1 VSFLPPMPG
10 WDGLHPLIV
19 HFPIALLLVA
29 PLFVLIGAFLSPE
42 KGKPF
47 FIAGLLLMV
56 LGTISMFVAS
66 STGEAARRVATK
78 TPQIR
83 AVLEQHEDLAET
95 TEVVFAVLTVA
106 FGALLFVP
114 GILRRQ
120 LSRKLG
126 ARLLVIFF
134 LGYVAGAVLLAD
146 AAHQGG
152 VLVHDFG
159 VRARTAAG
167 PAPVPTVV
175 DKEQIR

>member
-1 VSFLPPMPG
+1 MPG

-29 PLFVLIGAFLSPE
+29 PLFILIGAFLSPE

-106 FGALLFVP
+106 FGALVFVSA
-114 GILRRQ
+114 ILRRQ
-120 LSRKLG
+120 LSKKLVTT
-126 ARLLVIFF
+126 LLVILF
-134 LGYVAGAVLLAD
+134 LGYAAGAVLLAS

-152 VLVHDFG
+152 LLVHEFG

-167 PAPVPTVV
+167 PAPVPGVV
-175 DKEQIR
+175 DKEQTQ